1 MYKPCQRP
9 SYRHVPPPLSPLAPI
24 PSSLRSRAHPQIAPP
39 PLSCLLSL
47 SHTRKPANHAT
58 GDPSPR
64 PRFAAAQLL
73 SRRPVSENSGA
84 AEPEFE
90 SPSNP
95 PAVLPPPPPAHGA
108 LLQPENTVAPEK
120 VPLWHCSR
128 SARWYAFRVFFFF
141 WGGGKKVEA
150 KIQFT
155 LDNHAVEWVLIS
167 SSCYSVR
174 NLLMFVQFLELIS
187 WYSLQLMNASL
198 FLELIS

>member
-9 SYRHVPPPLSPLAPI
+9 SYRHVPPPLTSRPYPLLSQIARTPANRAAAPPLSPL
-24 PSSLRSRAHPQIAPP
+24 SLAHPQGRKSRRRRPLTPTAVRRRPAAIAPP
-39 PLSCLLSL
+39 RI
-47 SHTRKPANHAT
+47 RKFRGGRT
-58 GDPSPR
+58 GVWIAVQPPR
-64 PRFAAAQLL
+64 RA
-73 SRRPVSENSGA
+73 
-84 AEPEFE
+84 
-90 SPSNP
+90 
-95 PAVLPPPPPAHGA
+95 PPPARGA

>member
-24 PSSLRSRAHPQIAPP
+24 PSSLRSPAHPQIAPP
-39 PLSCLLSL
+39 PLPSLLSL
-47 SHTRKPANHAT
+47 SHTRKAANHAA

-64 PRFAAAQLL
+64 PQFAAAQLL

-95 PAVLPPPPPAHGA
+95 PAVLPPLHVARSSSPKILW
-108 LLQPENTVAPEK
+108 LLRRYHCGIAP
-120 VPLWHCSR
+120 VVLDDMPLGC
-128 SARWYAFRVFFFF
+128 FFF

-155 LDNHAVEWVLIS
+155 LDNHAVE
-167 SSCYSVR
+167 
-174 NLLMFVQFLELIS
+174 
-187 WYSLQLMNASL
+187 
-198 FLELIS
+198 

>member
-1 MYKPCQRP
+1 MLECINPATAPRIATFP
-9 SYRHVPPPLSPLAPI
+9 LLSHLSPLSPPLSD
-24 PSSLRSRAHPQIAPP
+24 RA
-39 PLSCLLSL
+39 
-47 SHTRKPANHAT
+47 HTRKSRRR
-58 GDPSPR
+58 PSP
-64 PRFAAAQLL
+64 LSSL
-73 SRRPVSENSGA
+73 SRTPA
-84 AEPEFE
+84 
-90 SPSNP
+90 SPQITP
-95 PAVLPPPPPAHGA
+95 PATPHPDRGSPPPSCYRAAPYQKIQGRQNRSLNRRPTSPPCPPPARGA

-128 SARWYAFRVFFFF
+128 SARWYAFRVFFF

>member
-1 MYKPCQRP
+1 MLECINPANAPRIATFP
-9 SYRHVPPPLSPLAPI
+9 LLSHLSPLSPPLSDRPHTRKSRRRPSPL
-24 PSSLRSRAHPQIAPP
+24 SSLSLAHPQGRKSRRRRPLTPTAVRRRPAAIAPP
-39 PLSCLLSL
+39 RI
-47 SHTRKPANHAT
+47 RKFRGGRT
-58 GDPSPR
+58 GVWIAVQPPR
-64 PRFAAAQLL
+64 RA
-73 SRRPVSENSGA
+73 
-84 AEPEFE
+84 
-90 SPSNP
+90 
-95 PAVLPPPPPAHGA
+95 PPPARGA

-141 WGGGKKVEA
+141 GGGKKVEA